1 MTVLI
6 VCLFLHIIICL
17 MLLVLIKTGI
27 LAGSRTGLG
36 LAWLIPVWG
45 PLCLLVLE
53 LRSRGDREIR
63 EEAGLDKLKINDKI
77 YRSILMEE
85 GTPEDRVVPL
95 EEALLVNDTRVRRE
109 LMMEIMYGDPG
120 QYVSQLQEA
129 RMNDDTEVVH
139 YAVTA
144 LTELQKEYDLK
155 FQELEGRMA
164 EEPENEELLDS
175 SLALLE
181 QYIGI
186 GLLEGNAKAV
196 QIRHYSGLLEKKIRG
211 GRAELFWYLKKIDAD
226 LKLGEYD
233 HAYAAIETVLAR
245 WPKEESGYLRLIEY
259 HSHTQNRAGI
269 DHALDLLRRRNVF
282 LSPKGRG
289 VVRFWGGT
297 PD

>member
-1 MTVLI
+1 MTFLV

-17 MLLVLIKTGI
+17 VLFMLMKAGI
-27 LAGSRTGLG
+27 LAGSRMGMG

-53 LRSRGDREIR
+53 LRSRGDKEVRGES
-63 EEAGLDKLKINDKI
+63 GTDKLKINDEI

-85 GTPEDRVVPL
+85 GAPEDRVVPL
-95 EEALLVNDTRVRRE
+95 EEALLVNDTRMRRE
-109 LMMEIMYGDPG
+109 LMMEIMYGDPR

-155 FQELEGRMA
+155 FQELDRRMA
-164 EEPENEELLDS
+164 EKPEKEELLDS
-175 SLALLE
+175 CLALLE

-186 GLLEGNAKAV
+186 GLLEGNAKSV
-196 QIRHYSGLLEKKIRG
+196 QMQRYSGLLEKKIRS
-211 GRAELFWYLKKIDAD
+211 GRAELSWYLKKIDAD
-226 LKLGEYD
+226 LNLGEYD

-245 WPKEESGYLRLIEY
+245 WPKEEGGYLRLIRY
-259 HSHTQNRAGI
+259 YSHAQNRAGI
-269 DHALDLLRRRNVF
+269 DHVLNMLHRRNVF
-282 LSPKGRG
+282 LSPEGRS

-297 PD
+297 SD